1 MTMRLTWWDER
12 RFVPNQI
19 TAPCGYL
26 ERRMKAFYALIV
38 GMFVAAGL
46 SACNT
51 VEGVGQDVKAAG
63 SKVEGEA
70 KEHKKY

>member
-1 MTMRLTWWDER
+1 
-12 RFVPNQI
+12 
-19 TAPCGYL
+19 
-26 ERRMKAFYALIV
+26 MKAFYALIV

-51 VEGVGQDVKAAG
+51 IEGAGQDVKAAG
-63 SKVEGEA
+63 AKVEGEA